1 MQIADRVIRLQPGFD
16 APVGNAR
23 KGQIKEN
30 RQGELTMSEEP
41 RRGWGMA
48 TIPNTAKG
56 ECDFSRETPL
66 GTYDCVNEK
75 RMRAFEPKLYPGEKF
90 LTHRRCTFQH
100 NMRACP
106 SYVKATPPAS
116 E

>member
-1 MQIADRVIRLQPGFD
+1 MTD
-16 APVGNAR
+16 
-23 KGQIKEN
+23 
-30 RQGELTMSEEP
+30 EP

-56 ECDFSRETPL
+56 ECDFSRATPL

-75 RMRAFEPKLYPGEKF
+75 RMRAFEPTLYPGEKY

-100 NMRACP
+100 NMQACP
-106 SYVKATPPAS
+106 SYVKATPPES
-116 E
+116 EGS